1 MSNKEVISEQQNES
15 TDQTP
20 LNNEFFLKIV
30 IQRSITF
37 SLFLKAITQ
46 ILAGTNILFILI

>member
-37 SLFLKAITQ
+37 SLFLKAITK